1 MSAHGGER
9 VSRTA
14 KLPLSAQRPGY
25 SEGTALH
32 ARRLTAAGRTT
43 AQKRSEAT
51 YFSVTGTSEGGITS
65 RLQVKQENQLKVK
78 PATSFGS

>member
-9 VSRTA
+9 VSSPA

-32 ARRLTAAGRTT
+32 ARRSPAEGWGAA
-43 AQKRSEAT
+43 
-51 YFSVTGTSEGGITS
+51 
-65 RLQVKQENQLKVK
+65 
-78 PATSFGS
+78 